1 MIVTKEIDDNKH
13 YKFPSNIK
21 TIEHDG
27 KFIVIAVDF
36 ANWIVLKNKEQVN
49 AQIAEVKSM
58 VASVKMLLADQ
69 LKEVINEIERC

>member
-21 TIEHDG
+21 IIEHDG

-36 ANWIVLKNKEQVN
+36 ANWIV
-49 AQIAEVKSM
+49 
-58 VASVKMLLADQ
+58 
-69 LKEVINEIERC
+69 